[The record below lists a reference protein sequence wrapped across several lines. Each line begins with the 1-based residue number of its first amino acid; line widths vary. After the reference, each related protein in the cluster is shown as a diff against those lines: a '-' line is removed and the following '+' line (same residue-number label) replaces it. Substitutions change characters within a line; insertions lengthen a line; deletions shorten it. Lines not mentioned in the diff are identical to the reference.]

1 MDQSQVIEGGV
12 GWINILIVATN
23 VLPGAYLMLPI
34 RSIILDG
41 TFGPR
46 FATTPAEIA
55 LFSRNNFSTAY
66 PPVLLSE
73 QTGYNSGN
81 RLQGLLL

>member
-34 RSIILDG
+34 RMTILAS
-41 TFGPR
+41 TFGPL
-46 FATTPAEIA
+46 FANTPAEIH
-55 LFSRNNFSTAY
+55 LFTRNNFSTVY

-73 QTGYNSGN
+73 NTGYNDGN
-81 RLQGLLL
+81 LLLGW